1 MSGLRIGT
9 RGSDLALWQARAVAT
24 AIEASDGPPCELK
37 VIRTSG
43 DRLPHADL
51 TEVGGKR
58 LFVKEI
64 EEALIAR
71 EIDVAVHS
79 AKDLPAVVPA
89 GLAVRGYLPRADARD
104 GLVLPASA
112 SPPPNSTAT
121 ALLTRLGPKPR
132 VGTSSV
138 RRIAQLAM
146 LHHDATFVPIRG
158 NLDTRLRKVDDG
170 PYDAIV
176 LAVAGL
182 RRLGFTNRLSAALTI
197 DECVPAPGQGAIAME
212 TRADDTVTSD
222 VVARI
227 DDADTGAAVTAE
239 RTLVEALGG
248 GCQMPIG
255 AHAVVAGTELRID
268 AVVST
273 LDGRRAPRFQAQ
285 GDRAAPAALGQA
297 LAARLVDAGAAEILA
312 EVSRAQTAEVDRS

>member
-1 MSGLRIGT
+1 VSGLRIGT

-24 AIEASDGPPCELK
+24 AIEAGDGPPCELT

-43 DRLPHADL
+43 DRLAHAAL
-51 TEVGGKR
+51 SEIGGKR

-89 GLAVRGYLPRADARD
+89 GLAVRGYLTRADARD
-104 GLVLPASA
+104 GLVLPTSA
-112 SPPPNSTAT
+112 NPRPEAT
-121 ALLTRLGPKPR
+121 AGALLKHLGPAAR

-138 RRIAQLAM
+138 RRIAQLAI
-146 LHHDATFVPIRG
+146 LRPDATFVPIRG

-170 PYDAIV
+170 AYDAIV

-182 RRLGFTNRLSAALTI
+182 RRLGFTDRLSAALTI

-212 TRADDTVTSD
+212 TRTQDTVAND
-222 VVARI
+222 AVARI
-227 DDADTGAAVTAE
+227 GDADTGAAVAAE
-239 RTLVEALGG
+239 RALVEALGG

-255 AHAVVAGTELRID
+255 AFAVVAGDELRMD

-273 LDGRRAPRFQAQ
+273 LDGGRAPRFQAL
-285 GDRAAPAALGQA
+285 GDRDAPEALGQA

-312 EVSRAQTAEVDRS
+312 EVSRAQAAQADRT